1 MKTGEARSV
10 MGMRVNRSVLETSR
24 DVLVMETEGHESLK
38 KNGKNWSV
46 MENGEDGWRL
56 EELCQ

>member
-1 MKTGEARSV
+1 
-10 MGMRVNRSVLETSR
+10 MRVNRSVLETSR

-38 KNGKNWSV
+38 KNSKNWSV
-46 MENGEDGWRL
+46 IENGEDGWRL